1 MKKGLTVIK
10 YILLSLLLFIG
21 GVMTEV
27 SPTDFARLTAQDLQ
41 KRIQDK
47 KDDPSTNNN
56 PSVKDNLDEHDTA
69 QKDKDKKAEENY
81 TRYYYSLLG
90 GTEKKCYEDVC
101 NTIEKEGTSVEL
113 EGIDKDQL
121 AKIFRSV
128 YLDWPEYF
136 WLDCLQYTYV
146 TNPTGVTLNLNYNYT
161 GAEREK
167 REAIVKQRSEE
178 ILAGVPTG
186 GSDYDKVKYVFETLV
201 DMTEYD
207 LSAPDNQNIYSV
219 FGNWKTVCAGYAG
232 ATKYLLDRAGVECI
246 KVSGTG
252 NGEAHAWNIVKC
264 DGQYYYVDTT
274 WGDPGYRELQGED
287 VSKDF
292 TAYEYLCC
300 SGQMLNQTHTPDST
314 YPLPECTDTSLEYYR
329 MKGRY
334 LETAD
339 AGVTLDIMKTAYKQ
353 GKKYTKIQYA
363 SNDLMNQIMAQ
374 LDNNLSQQ
382 MMDYI
387 QTQGGQI
394 PTGMRWEY
402 QNASNVLIIYWE

>member
-1 MKKGLTVIK
+1 MKKALTVIR
-10 YILLSLLLFIG
+10 YILLSLVLFIG
-21 GVMTEV
+21 GVMIEV
-27 SPTDFARLTAQDLQ
+27 SPADFARSAAQDLQ
-41 KRIQDK
+41 KLIPDK
-47 KDDPSTNNN
+47 KNDPDVNSDPNATGDPNAQ
-56 PSVKDNLDEHDTA
+56 DTA
-69 QKDKDKKAEENY
+69 QADDDKEPEKNY
-81 TRYYYSLLG
+81 TRYYYSLLDG
-90 GTEKKCYEDVC
+90 AEKKCYEDVC
-101 NTIEKEGTSVEL
+101 DAIEKEDASVDL

-121 AKIFRSV
+121 ARIFQSV

-167 REAIVKQRSEE
+167 REAIVKQQAED

-246 KVSGTG
+246 WLTGTG
-252 NGEAHAWNIVKC
+252 NGEAHSWNIVKC

-300 SGQMLNQTHTPDST
+300 SGQMLYQTHTPDST

-339 AGVTLDIMKTAYKQ
+339 AGVTLDIMKTDYNE
-353 GKKYTKIQYA
+353 GKKYTKVQYA

-374 LDNNLSQQ
+374 LNDSLAQQ
-382 MMDYI
+382 MMEYI
-387 QTQGGQI
+387 QAQSGQT
-394 PTGMRWEY
+394 PNQMRWEY